1 MTLEEMNIPASI
13 KMEAAD
19 LIRRID
25 LADGLLE
32 LSTLGGMA
40 EGFMIGVPASRR
52 CAYPTQTPWKS
63 CSARLLI
70 ESWRGGLECG
80 RPAQY
85 CLQGHPRVLY

>member
-32 LSTLGGMA
+32 LSTVGGMT
-40 EGFMIGVPASRR
+40 EGFMIGMTCLKALRPLDADALEIMFSQALDRKMARR
-52 CAYPTQTPWKS
+52 T
-63 CSARLLI
+63 
-70 ESWRGGLECG
+70 
-80 RPAQY
+80 
-85 CLQGHPRVLY
+85 